1 MHPDPKKVQG
11 ITEMTVPTD
20 KQQLQSFLGMVNY
33 MGTFIPNLSHHTE
46 PLRAM
51 LKKDNVFHWDDQ
63 QTRSFQQVKTLIA
76 KANTAP
82 LRYYDRN
89 LPVTVQADAS
99 LRGLGACLIQQH
111 KGKDLPIAF
120 ASKSLTDAETRYA
133 NIERELLAIVFPCQH
148 FSTYLLG
155 RSFIAESDHKPLEM
169 IAMKNL
175 ANAPPCLQRMLLELQ
190 RYDVTIK
197 YRPGKEM
204 QLADAL
210 SRCPAR
216 ASQEIKLDMRVDY
229 IAFTKPW
236 IEKLKDSTQRDP
248 ILVTV
253 YQLTQQGWPHQRR
266 HVPCLVRRYWDFRE
280 KLSTDDGM
288 LLKGPRLII
297 PGELQEEYLSR
308 LHEGHLSASKVQENA
323 KQHMY
328 WTGIDA
334 DIEDYTKRCQ
344 ECIKRSQV
352 PKEPLQPHDI
362 PEGPWRKLGID
373 YFTFDGNSYVLI
385 CDYFSKFPFLY
396 RAKTSFWSLR
406 DHLIDLFSI
415 EGYPDE
421 IVSDNGPPFQ
431 SKEFAKF
438 LSGLGIKHTTSSP
451 GYPRSN
457 GFIERHIQTVKNM
470 LSKSSNTRSF
480 QEVLADLRTTRVGTG
495 LPSPAE
501 ILHGRN
507 LTTRAQAEI
516 DIKAIRSVLQE
527 RQLKMTLDHDTSRR
541 AKKARPLVVF
551 ERCHVLGPGNK
562 WIDAF
567 VTGITDSGR
576 SYETQVEAT
585 GKQLTRNH
593 SHIRPRSPDIPHIH
607 ASFLQRNA
615 VPSATSD
622 ENAPS
627 ERQNPVNSGRQQLA
641 NGQKTV
647 LSANR
652 KGSIKQTNTSQ
663 VLVSVTV
670 PDRRVQPSRRAKMTR
685 FGDNPVTS
693 TVSIPPRRQPG
704 RDTSTRNRREFK
716 LNVTDPDLLIPIK
729 QTGVTTRHSDLREP
743 QPSSSDSQP
752 ASSQPVSETTTS
764 ESSVS
769 LPSSP
774 SGSSS
779 TESTSTSGTNSSSSE
794 TSSESSS
801 QPSSNASS
809 PETSSSASTS
819 RSTSPELLEMERS
832 FNSLLAGTRDRQG
845 HPVTRSQMDNLGDQQ
860 QRIAILK
867 QVASQPQNEP
877 RPVSAPPVANVPLP
891 PYPQRRPSDKGSKK
905 QVQAEN
911 ANALRKSSD
920 SETDRLQDIQEPRR
934 RIGPS
939 RVKELAKFFMPTSD
953 EEENSCVNNR
963 TRRKKLFEPKKE
975 EENEK

>member
-1 MHPDPKKVQG
+1 
-11 ITEMTVPTD
+11 
-20 KQQLQSFLGMVNY
+20 
-33 MGTFIPNLSHHTE
+33 
-46 PLRAM
+46 
-51 LKKDNVFHWDDQ
+51 
-63 QTRSFQQVKTLIA
+63 
-76 KANTAP
+76 
-82 LRYYDRN
+82 
-89 LPVTVQADAS
+89 
-99 LRGLGACLIQQH
+99 
-111 KGKDLPIAF
+111 
-120 ASKSLTDAETRYA
+120 
-133 NIERELLAIVFPCQH
+133 
-148 FSTYLLG
+148 
-155 RSFIAESDHKPLEM
+155 
-169 IAMKNL
+169 
-175 ANAPPCLQRMLLELQ
+175 
-190 RYDVTIK
+190 
-197 YRPGKEM
+197 M
-204 QLADAL
+204 QLADVL
-210 SRCPAR
+210 SHCPAR
-216 ASQEIKLDMRVDY
+216 ASQEIKLDTRVDY
-229 IAFTKPW
+229 ITFTKPW
-236 IEKLKDSTQRDP
+236 IEKLKDSTQGDP
-248 ILVTV
+248 ILATV
-253 YQLTQQGWPHQRR
+253 YQLTQQGWLHQRR
-266 HVPCLVRRYWDFRE
+266 HVPRLARRYWDFRD

-297 PGELQEEYLSR
+297 PGELQEEYLSP

-328 WTGIDA
+328 WTGIDV
-334 DIEDYTKRCQ
+334 DIEDYTKQCQ

-352 PKEPLQPHDI
+352 AKEPLQPHDI

-373 YFTFDGNSYVLI
+373 YFAFDGNSYVLI

-406 DHLIDLFSI
+406 DRLIDLFSI

-457 GFIERHIQTVKNM
+457 GFIEWHIQTVKNMLSKSFIEWHIQTVKNM

-480 QEVLADLRTTRVGTG
+480 QEVLADFRPTRIGTG

-501 ILHGRN
+501 ILHRRN

-541 AKKARPLVVF
+541 ARKARPLVVG

-585 GKQLTRNH
+585 GGQLTRNR

-607 ASFLQRNA
+607 ASFLQCNL

-622 ENAPS
+622 GNAPS
-627 ERQNPVNSGRQQLA
+627 ERENSVISGCQQLA

-663 VLVSVTV
+663 VLVSETV
-670 PDRRVQPSRRAKMTR
+670 PDRRVQPSRPAKMTR
-685 FGDNPVTS
+685 FGDNPVSS
-693 TVSIPPRRQPG
+693 TVSIPPRRQP
-704 RDTSTRNRREFK
+704 RCDTSTRNRREFK

-729 QTGVTTRHSDLREP
+729 QTRVTTRHSDLREP

-752 ASSQPVSETTTS
+752 ASSQPVTETTTS

-779 TESTSTSGTNSSSSE
+779 AESTSTSGTDSSSSE

-801 QPSSNASS
+801 QLSSNASS

-832 FNSLLAGTRDRQG
+832 FNTLLAGTRDRQG
-845 HPVTRSQMDNLGDQQ
+845 HPVMRSQMDNLRDQQ
-860 QRIAILK
+860 QCIAVLK
-867 QVASQPQNEP
+867 QVASQPQNQP
-877 RPVSAPPVANVPLP
+877 RPVSAPPAANMPLP
-891 PYPQRRPSDKGSKK
+891 PYPRRCPSDKGSKK

-920 SETDRLQDIQEPRR
+920 SETDRLQDIQEEPHRC
-934 RIGPS
+934 IGPS
-939 RVKELAKFFMPTSD
+939 CVKELAKFFMPTSD
-953 EEENSCVNNR
+953 EEENSRVNNR
-963 TRRKKLFEPKKE
+963 TRCKKLFEPKKE
-975 EENEK
+975 EESEK

>member
-1 MHPDPKKVQG
+1 
-11 ITEMTVPTD
+11 
-20 KQQLQSFLGMVNY
+20 
-33 MGTFIPNLSHHTE
+33 
-46 PLRAM
+46 
-51 LKKDNVFHWDDQ
+51 
-63 QTRSFQQVKTLIA
+63 
-76 KANTAP
+76 
-82 LRYYDRN
+82 
-89 LPVTVQADAS
+89 
-99 LRGLGACLIQQH
+99 
-111 KGKDLPIAF
+111 
-120 ASKSLTDAETRYA
+120 
-133 NIERELLAIVFPCQH
+133 
-148 FSTYLLG
+148 
-155 RSFIAESDHKPLEM
+155 
-169 IAMKNL
+169 
-175 ANAPPCLQRMLLELQ
+175 
-190 RYDVTIK
+190 
-197 YRPGKEM
+197 M

-248 ILVTV
+248 ILATV
-253 YQLTQQGWPHQRR
+253 YQLTQQGWLHQRR
-266 HVPCLVRRYWDFRE
+266 HVPHLARRYWDFRDE
-280 KLSTDDGM
+280 LSTDDGM

-373 YFTFDGNSYVLI
+373 YFAFDGNSYVLI

-457 GFIERHIQTVKNM
+457 GFIERHIQMVKNM

-480 QEVLADLRTTRVGTG
+480 QEVLADLRTTRIGTG

-527 RQLKMTLDHDTSRR
+527 RQLKMMLDHNMSRR
-541 AKKARPLVVF
+541 AKKARPLVVGA
-551 ERCHVLGPGNK
+551 RCHVLGPGNQ

-567 VTGITDSGR
+567 ITGITDSGR

-585 GKQLTRNH
+585 GKQLTRNC
-593 SHIRPRSPDIPHIH
+593 SHIRPRSPHIPHIH
-607 ASFLQRNA
+607 ASFLQRKV

-622 ENAPS
+622 GNAPS
-627 ERQNPVNSGRQQLA
+627 ERENS
-641 NGQKTV
+641 V
-647 LSANR
+647 ISANR

-663 VLVSVTV
+663 VLVSETV
-670 PDRRVQPSRRAKMTR
+670 PDRRVQPSRRAKMIR

-693 TVSIPPRRQPG
+693 TVPIPPRRQPR

-729 QTGVTTRHSDLREP
+729 QTRVTTRHSDLREP
-743 QPSSSDSQP
+743 QPSSSHNLPVRSLYWRPPLASLQSPCLVPHLAAQAQRAPVQVAPIVLHLRHHLRAAHSHLRMLRAQRQAAQP
-752 ASSQPVSETTTS
+752 AHHGQHHPNC
-764 ESSVS
+764 
-769 LPSSP
+769 LRW
-774 SGSSS
+774 
-779 TESTSTSGTNSSSSE
+779 
-794 TSSESSS
+794 
-801 QPSSNASS
+801 
-809 PETSSSASTS
+809 SALSIACL
-819 RSTSPELLEMERS
+819 RAQEI
-832 FNSLLAGTRDRQG
+832 
-845 HPVTRSQMDNLGDQQ
+845 VK
-860 QRIAILK
+860 AIL
-867 QVASQPQNEP
+867 
-877 RPVSAPPVANVPLP
+877 
-891 PYPQRRPSDKGSKK
+891 
-905 QVQAEN
+905 
-911 ANALRKSSD
+911 
-920 SETDRLQDIQEPRR
+920 
-934 RIGPS
+934 
-939 RVKELAKFFMPTSD
+939 
-953 EEENSCVNNR
+953 
-963 TRRKKLFEPKKE
+963 
-975 EENEK
+975 

>member
-1 MHPDPKKVQG
+1 M
-11 ITEMTVPTD
+11 
-20 KQQLQSFLGMVNY
+20 
-33 MGTFIPNLSHHTE
+33 
-46 PLRAM
+46 
-51 LKKDNVFHWDDQ
+51 
-63 QTRSFQQVKTLIA
+63 
-76 KANTAP
+76 
-82 LRYYDRN
+82 
-89 LPVTVQADAS
+89 
-99 LRGLGACLIQQH
+99 
-111 KGKDLPIAF
+111 
-120 ASKSLTDAETRYA
+120 ETRYA
-133 NIERELLAIVFPCQH
+133 NIERELLAIVFACQR

-155 RSFIAESDHKPLEM
+155 RSFVAESKHKPLEM

-197 YRPGKEM
+197 YWPGKEM

-236 IEKLKDSTQRDP
+236 TEKLKDSTQRDP
-248 ILVTV
+248 ILATV

-266 HVPCLVRRYWDFRE
+266 HVPCLARRYWDFRDE
-280 KLSTDDGM
+280 LSTDDGM
-288 LLKGPRLII
+288 LLKGLRLII

-352 PKEPLQPHDI
+352 AKEPLQPHDI

-373 YFTFDGNSYVLI
+373 YFAFDGNSYVLI

-406 DHLIDLFSI
+406 DRLIDLFSI

-451 GYPRSN
+451 GYPHSN
-457 GFIERHIQTVKNM
+457 GFIEQHIQTVKNM

-480 QEVLADLRTTRVGTG
+480 LEVLADLRTTRIGTG

-527 RQLKMTLDHDTSRR
+527 RQLKMMLDHDTSRR
-541 AKKARPLVVF
+541 AKKARPLVVG

-567 VTGITDSGR
+567 ITGITDSGR

-585 GKQLTRNH
+585 GGHLTRNR
-593 SHIRPRSPDIPHIH
+593 SHIRPRSPDIPHMH
-607 ASFLQRNA
+607 ASFLQCNS

-622 ENAPS
+622 GNAPS
-627 ERQNPVNSGRQQLA
+627 ERKNSVISGCQQLA

-647 LSANR
+647 PSANR

-663 VLVSVTV
+663 VLVSETVPDRRVLVSETV
-670 PDRRVQPSRRAKMTR
+670 PDRRVQPSRQAKMTR

-693 TVSIPPRRQPG
+693 TVPIPPRRQPR

-729 QTGVTTRHSDLREP
+729 QTRVTTRHSDLREP

-779 TESTSTSGTNSSSSE
+779 TESTSTSGTDSSLSE

-809 PETSSSASTS
+809 QETSSSASTS
-819 RSTSPELLEMERS
+819 WSTSPKLLEMECS
-832 FNSLLAGTRDRQG
+832 FNSLLTGTRDCQG
-845 HPVTRSQMDNLGDQQ
+845 HPMTRSQMDNLRDQQ
-860 QRIAILK
+860 QRITVLK
-867 QVASQPQNEP
+867 QVASQPQNQP
-877 RPVSAPPVANVPLP
+877 RPVSAPPVANMPLP
-891 PYPQRRPSDKGSKK
+891 PYPRRRPSDKGSKK
-905 QVQAEN
+905 QVQTEN
-911 ANALRKSSD
+911 ANTPHKSSD
-920 SETDRLQDIQEPRR
+920 SETDRLQDIQEEPRR

-939 RVKELAKFFMPTSD
+939 RAKFFMPTSD
-953 EEENSCVNNR
+953 EEENSQVNNR
-963 TRRKKLFEPKKE
+963 TRCKKLFEPKKE
-975 EENEK
+975 EESEK